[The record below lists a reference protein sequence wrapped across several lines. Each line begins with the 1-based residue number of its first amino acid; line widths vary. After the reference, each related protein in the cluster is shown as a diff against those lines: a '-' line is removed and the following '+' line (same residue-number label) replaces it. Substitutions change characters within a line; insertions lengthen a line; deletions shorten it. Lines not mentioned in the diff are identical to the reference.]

1 MILGMSTAS
10 ACHLS
15 LSSREADWRQHI
27 NHRLQSDTLPQ
38 HPVWMVAVKCCRC
51 PCRWSSHAGA
61 YPTIVSLARKYLTT
75 PATTVPCE
83 PLFSVS
89 GNIVSKKRAS
99 LSPGNVNKLVCL
111 NNWLRDWDTT
121 QTYRDYVYWAILHY
135 WTVVKTEAFVCS
147 NENKYLIC
155 MSYYYD
161 MPLLLIC

>member
-1 MILGMSTAS
+1 MSPPLRLALTNMILGMSTAS

-27 NHRLQSDTLPQ
+27 NCPLQSDTLPQ

-61 YPTIVSLARKYLTT
+61 YPTTGSHISHD

-83 PLFSVS
+83 RLFSVS

-99 LSPGNVNKLVCL
+99 LSPGNVSKMAERLRHNSDLQGLCL
-111 NNWLRDWDTT
+111 LSNFALLNCC
-121 QTYRDYVYWAILHY
+121 
-135 WTVVKTEAFVCS
+135 EACC
-147 NENKYLIC
+147 L
-155 MSYYYD
+155 
-161 MPLLLIC
+161 